1 MANFGGKSA
10 TTDKKKSKKKA
21 EDSSE
26 DEWVESKP
34 VASKKSL
41 TKPPM
46 KKNLT
51 ANVPQAAASGG
62 ADLLSFEPT
71 LQK

>member
-51 ANVPQAAASGG
+51 ANVP
-62 ADLLSFEPT
+62 
-71 LQK
+71 